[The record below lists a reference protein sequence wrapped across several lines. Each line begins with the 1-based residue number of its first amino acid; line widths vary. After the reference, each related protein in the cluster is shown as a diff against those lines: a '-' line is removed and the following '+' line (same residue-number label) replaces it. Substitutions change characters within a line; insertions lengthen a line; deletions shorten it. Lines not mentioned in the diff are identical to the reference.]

1 MSGTHTGTKRAAE
14 PDPPSPSSPS
24 PSESH
29 ITHGGGGG
37 GGGSGGGGGG
47 LHGITAAQKAFHF
60 LDGPA
65 DVLNAST
72 ACRRWRKLACAGS
85 VWRAKAER
93 EGILDKAEA
102 FEVEVPAA
110 AEGGSLEDEGA
121 ASMAFYARVFM
132 LKVRGG
138 LHDGG
143 REGGPVL
150 LSASPPLK
158 VRGEL
163 HDGGR
168 EGGPVLVSVSPLLA
182 PTPPPLPPC
191 RGTR

>member
-65 DVLNAST
+65 DVLRAST
-72 ACRRWRKLACAGS
+72 ACRRWRELACAGS
-85 VWRAKAER
+85 VWWVKAER
-93 EGILDKAEA
+93 EGILDKAAA
-102 FEVEVPAA
+102 FEVEVPRV
-110 AEGGSLEDEGA
+110 AEGGSALDEET
-121 ASMAFYARVFM
+121 ASMAFYARVFV
-132 LKVRGG
+132 LKARGRLSHGGG
-138 LHDGG
+138 LITSMF
-143 REGGPVL
+143 VI
-150 LSASPPLK
+150 PPSHN
-158 VRGEL
+158 RT
-163 HDGGR
+163 R
-168 EGGPVLVSVSPLLA
+168 N
-182 PTPPPLPPC
+182 PPC
-191 RGTR
+191 RGIR

>member
-1 MSGTHTGTKRAAE
+1 MQGTKRAAE
-14 PDPPSPSSPS
+14 LDPSSHGIGGGS
-24 PSESH
+24 GGGGIGS
-29 ITHGGGGG
+29 IGGGGG
-37 GGGSGGGGGG
+37 GGGGPGGGG
-47 LHGITAAQKAFHF
+47 LYGITAVQKAFHF
-60 LDGPA
+60 LDRPA
-65 DVLNAST
+65 EVLHAST
-72 ACRRWRKLACAGS
+72 TCRRWRELACAGS

-93 EGILDKAEA
+93 EGIVDKAAA
-102 FEVEVPAA
+102 FEVEVPRV
-110 AEGGSLEDEGA
+110 AEGGSALDEET
-121 ASMAFYARVFM
+121 ASMAFYARVFV

-150 LSASPPLK
+150 LSVSPPLK